1 MIDIREHPLIRPIT
15 GELGMKK
22 PKIGVALGSGGAKG
36 FAHIGVL
43 KVFEEEGVPIDM
55 MAGSSMGALACALYG
70 VGHNWE
76 SMKKLAIAF
85 NRLHY
90 LDLTVPKTGLING
103 RKVTGLIKAITHQKR
118 FEDCRL
124 PIGIVATDLK
134 TGERVV
140 FKKGWLYE
148 AVRASISIPGIFTP
162 VKIGGKIL
170 VDGGV
175 IDRVPATVVRDM
187 GADIVI
193 AVDVGGFTP
202 KQDIRTIFD
211 VITLSIDIMQE
222 QIVKLQQSSAN
233 IVLKPPVAMLSPKA
247 LANIDHLVE
256 IGEETARA
264 QLPMIWEM
272 IGAWKERL

>member
-222 QIVKLQQSSAN
+222 QIVKLQQSSAD

>member
-1 MIDIREHPLIRPIT
+1 LIDIREHPLIRPIT

-222 QIVKLQQSSAN
+222 QIVKLQQSSAD

>member
-1 MIDIREHPLIRPIT
+1 
-15 GELGMKK
+15 MKK

-222 QIVKLQQSSAN
+222 QIVKLQQSSAD